1 MPARLQA
8 NEDNVVL
15 KSALQGTLDKLQVT
29 REELHA
35 TRSELHVTLEQA
47 NLLLDEREAAT
58 CFLQVSSE
66 NLLGPP
72 EEEEEREAEA
82 GQSCR
87 SAAAASTGGGSV
99 RKTLSVELSSNDD
112 DLSSNQEWK
121 LGRVTGEPG
130 TPDTSHHEHAAP
142 ASCRG

>member
-58 CFLQVSSE
+58 CFLHVSSE

-72 EEEEEREAEA
+72 EEDEEEREAEA
-82 GQSCR
+82 GHSCR
-87 SAAAASTGGGSV
+87 TSAASMGVCV
-99 RKTLSVELSSNDD
+99 RKTLSVELSSEE
-112 DLSSNQEWK
+112 DLNSNQERK
-121 LGRVTGEPG
+121 LGRITGEPG

>member
-35 TRSELHVTLEQA
+35 TRSELHVTLGQA

-58 CFLQVSSE
+58 CFLHVSSE

-72 EEEEEREAEA
+72 EEEEREAEA
-82 GQSCR
+82 GHSCR
-87 SAAAASTGGGSV
+87 SSAAASTGGGSV
-99 RKTLSVELSSNDD
+99 RKALSVELSSDE
-112 DLSSNQEWK
+112 DLNSNQERK
-121 LGRVTGEPG
+121 LGRITGEPG